1 MLGADGILVGIG
13 LKKREKRRRYRIG
26 SPAVKNISRPGE
38 IKDRARALLDT
49 GLFAVI
55 KEFGEKFL

>member
-1 MLGADGILVGIG
+1 MAGGIAQAYY
-13 LKKREKRRRYRIG
+13 REI
-26 SPAVKNISRPGE
+26 PGE